1 MSKVTPSTH
10 KTRQDTRNEIL
21 DTVLESVLEAVKTAR
36 ELLHHDDPN
45 VRLRAIHGV
54 SQSALSAQR
63 VYESTDLLRRLERLE
78 AFDAEYT
85 LPHLQRN

>member
-1 MSKVTPSTH
+1 MTNQQ
-10 KTRQDTRNEIL
+10 RRYETRNEIL

-63 VYESTDLLRRLERLE
+63 VYESTELLRRLEAVE
-78 AFDAEYT
+78 EFT
-85 LPHLQRN
+85 LPPMYRN

>member
-36 ELLHHDDPN
+36 EKGWNPELGDD
-45 VRLRAIHGV
+45 
-54 SQSALSAQR
+54 
-63 VYESTDLLRRLERLE
+63 E
-78 AFDAEYT
+78 
-85 LPHLQRN
+85 

>member
-1 MSKVTPSTH
+1 MTNQQ
-10 KTRQDTRNEIL
+10 RRYETRNEIL

-63 VYESTDLLRRLERLE
+63 VYESTELLRRLETVE
-78 AFDAEYT
+78 EFT
-85 LPHLQRN
+85 LPPMYRN